1 MEMKIEIFTARD
13 RQHCETCGTNYD
25 EGGHVLI
32 DGKEVFRYDPLASC
46 WGNANY
52 SEGDLLFLAL
62 REIGI
67 EVTVDDEVPYSLTK
81 YNGDVE

>member
-1 MEMKIEIFTARD
+1 MKIEIFTAHD
-13 RQHCETCGTNYD
+13 MNDCETCGTDYD

-32 DGKEVFRYDPLASC
+32 DGKEVFRYDPLAAC

-62 REIGI
+62 RAIGVEIM
-67 EVTVDDEVPYSLTK
+67 VDGELPYSLTK
-81 YNGDVE
+81 YNGDEE